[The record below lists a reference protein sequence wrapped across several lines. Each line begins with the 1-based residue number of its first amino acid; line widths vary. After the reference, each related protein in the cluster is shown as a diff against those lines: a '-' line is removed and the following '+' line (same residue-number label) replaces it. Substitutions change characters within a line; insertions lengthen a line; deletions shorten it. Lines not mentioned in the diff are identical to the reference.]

1 MDGQSLEL
9 LQVRKGFVL
18 VARVVSYLIYFYL
31 IVVEIILLIG
41 FFLLLFGA
49 NPSAG
54 FTQWAYRNL
63 DRVMAPFRGIFTPI
77 QIGTTSDDVA
87 AVFDTSV
94 LFAMIVY
101 GILAMLLGAL
111 TRWVSQRLRYLDA
124 AEAEAERRERLERV
138 TADEQASRVAP
149 TTTATTTDPPMSGA
163 PQRLTGRCSSECAA
177 LWVPI
182 EPRTTSATDH
192 AFVFDV
198 YVTLMMP
205 TYAMANRVT
214 APTISTVPRMPRSRP
229 ALAMPLLSGE
239 RLPASIAASSLL
251 PIHHANGPKTP
262 EAAMARM
269 PRTRTAVALLFSG

>member
-1 MDGQSLEL
+1 MAGQSLEL

-124 AEAEAERRERLERV
+124 AEAEAERRERLERI

-163 PQRLTGRCSSECAA
+163 P
-177 LWVPI
+177 
-182 EPRTTSATDH
+182 SA
-192 AFVFDV
+192 
-198 YVTLMMP
+198 
-205 TYAMANRVT
+205 
-214 APTISTVPRMPRSRP
+214 
-229 ALAMPLLSGE
+229 
-239 RLPASIAASSLL
+239 
-251 PIHHANGPKTP
+251 
-262 EAAMARM
+262 
-269 PRTRTAVALLFSG
+269 